1 MVYRY
6 LRKREKARFLAIF
19 HVKLVVLTSKLVFF
33 SAVEMRAKIIFSNTR
48 RLSNW
53 YYPVFEP

>member
-1 MVYRY
+1 MFCGDYG
-6 LRKREKARFLAIF
+6 LFKIRFFAEA
-19 HVKLVVLTSKLVFF
+19 SKLVFF
-33 SAVEMRAKIIFSNTR
+33 SAVEMRAKIIFNNTR